1 MDYFQFFSYEG
12 LDDGQV
18 NCIANILDNSN
29 HCSAVEFPWDNGLVK
44 MSSKEMSSLNVYA
57 PAFKLHHA
65 SLPTQSVE
73 MNEREISTF
82 HTTPSEEISSHQNF
96 FNNQLTFPQN
106 YYDHCNTFPLPPEQ
120 FNGNFHETQQ
130 LPNSVSLFKLN
141 PTVSSFVP
149 QNMTNFPQSEEPING
164 LPTQVDSIPSASK
177 DYEDK
182 IVEKD
187 YIEPVIQ
194 NGVDNDTKGDKLEVV
209 SPENDKK
216 CSKEPAMDE
225 VSPPSQPVRRSWA
238 DVVSK
243 GQKPKNTVSTKPS
256 GSNKVVK
263 NVKMEK
269 ENVPSIVEDK
279 MASQLANHLNQVK
292 LNFDP
297 VLLRPRGLINR
308 RNWCY
313 INACIQALIACPP
326 LYTLLRELPLGP
338 GVKRGKSST
347 PVIDSMVKVTYE
359 FSKYDSS
366 QEGLQIGSPFQPDVI
381 YDMLREL
388 KSNCLKGQQEDAEE
402 FLSFILNGMHE
413 EMVGISKT
421 CEEKSNIKSEEIKEN
436 GDVNEGEEEWQ
447 LIGAKHKGMVTTKY
461 ADFKTPIADLLGGER
476 KTFIIANG
484 VRTSAS
490 IEPFFTL
497 QLDIQSENVTSV
509 SEALKEMT
517 FKIPVQGYTCAK
529 TKQQIEAFTQMTF
542 QKLPPVLILHLKR
555 FVYDKFGGCK
565 KVMKKADYPLVLDI
579 NKDMFASDIKKSQ
592 RAQQYKLFAV
602 MYHDGEEAVKGHY
615 ISDVFNH
622 GSQTWIRCDDRTV
635 TAVEEEEVLSYN
647 PPRVPYLL
655 FYQKS

>member
-1 MDYFQFFSYEG
+1 MVGKVHKIKVKAASDPDLFQF
-12 LDDGQV
+12 
-18 NCIANILDNSN
+18 
-29 HCSAVEFPWDNGLVK
+29 EFPWDNGLVENQI
-44 MSSKEMSSLNVYA
+44 SSKEMSSLNVYA

-73 MNEREISTF
+73 MNESEISTF
-82 HTTPSEEISSHQNF
+82 HTTPSEEISPHRNF

-120 FNGNFHETQQ
+120 FN
-130 LPNSVSLFKLN
+130 
-141 PTVSSFVP
+141 
-149 QNMTNFPQSEEPING
+149 
-164 LPTQVDSIPSASK
+164 ASK

-182 IVEKD
+182 TVEKD

-194 NGVDNDTKGDKLEVV
+194 NGVDNDTKEDKLEVV

-216 CSKEPAMDE
+216 FSKEPAMEEE

-297 VLLRPRGLINR
+297 VLLRPRGLIN
-308 RNWCY
+308 
-313 INACIQALIACPP
+313 Q
-326 LYTLLRELPLGP
+326 LPLGP

-402 FLSFILNGMHE
+402 FLSFILNRMHE

-579 NKDMFASDIKKSQ
+579 NKIMPTLQQHRCKMVLPPHIVATAAYMFASDIKKSQ

-655 FYQKS
+655 FYQRS